1 MIHSVGTDIL
11 AFSRMRELP
20 RDDAFI
26 RRAFTEKERAEIF
39 SREDPQRCLAMRFS
53 AKEAVFKS
61 MRMDPDRARLGEVE
75 ILSDEFGAP
84 YVTLLGK
91 MADIAAEMGVVRVHL
106 SMSWETDYALAFAVS
121 ECADAPAEK

>member
-39 SREDPQRCLAMRFS
+39 AREDAQRCLATRFS

-61 MRMDPDRARLGEVE
+61 LCMNPDRARLNEIE

-84 YVTLLGK
+84 HVTLLGS
-91 MADIAAEMGVVRVHL
+91 MAEIAAEMGVVRVHL
-106 SMSWETDYALAFAVS
+106 SMSWETEYAVAFAVS
-121 ECADAPAEK
+121 ERADA

>member
-20 RDDAFI
+20 GDDAFI

-39 SREDPQRCLAMRFS
+39 ARENPQRCLCTRFS

-61 MRMDPDRARLGEVE
+61 LCMNPDRARLNEIE

-84 YVTLLGK
+84 HVTLLGS
-91 MADIAAEMGVVRVHL
+91 MAEIAAEMGVVRVHL
-106 SMSWETDYALAFAVS
+106 SMSWETEYAVAFAVS
-121 ECADAPAEK
+121 ERADA